1 MGSGSGVG
9 DQRRGQDTDGLA
21 IGEDPEGG
29 GADQYFLPRTGGAVK
44 DGEQLCAVTVAVQ
57 DPAQRGGHGVQSGLA
72 SSASRASAS
81 SVGV

>member
-1 MGSGSGVG
+1 MEFLGLEWGQAAGFG

-21 IGEDPEGG
+21 IGEGPEGG

-57 DPAQRGGHGVQSGLA
+57 TQR
-72 SSASRASAS
+72 SAADQ
-81 SVGV
+81 VPG